1 MTDKRSCTLDV
12 AIITHTPQG
21 IDRVASMRLPH
32 IDGVSYVVSWQDHR
46 DTQVPDSLASRDDV
60 KVIRFDRS
68 GLSLNRNNSFRHCT
82 SDIILCADDDL
93 TYMPEGLTT
102 IMNLFADNPDV
113 DLATFICDRPLGT
126 VVYPAESCRLSMP
139 LPRNYSVASVEIAFR
154 RATAGELGCHP
165 QLGLGSASMHG
176 GEDEVLLLSAIR
188 RGLHCRFF
196 PVTICRHPHLS
207 TGSRLR
213 LTDKNLRA
221 MGCVIALTYPV
232 TCLLRI
238 PLKAYRVHSSR
249 QSSLVKAL
257 WYLTSGALRAPWL
270 FRDRRYLW

>member
-93 TYMPEGLTT
+93 TYMPEGLTA
-102 IMNLFADNPDV
+102 IMKLFADNPDV
-113 DLATFICDRPLGT
+113 AH
-126 VVYPAESCRLSMP
+126 
-139 LPRNYSVASVEIAFR
+139 LP
-154 RATAGELGCHP
+154 
-165 QLGLGSASMHG
+165 
-176 GEDEVLLLSAIR
+176 
-188 RGLHCRFF
+188 
-196 PVTICRHPHLS
+196 
-207 TGSRLR
+207 
-213 LTDKNLRA
+213 
-221 MGCVIALTYPV
+221 
-232 TCLLRI
+232 
-238 PLKAYRVHSSR
+238 
-249 QSSLVKAL
+249 
-257 WYLTSGALRAPWL
+257 
-270 FRDRRYLW
+270 